1 MTIVRRLVFAAACAG
16 LLTGLLVTVMHH
28 VGTVPIILRAEVYE
42 RAAEARHD
50 AGQASQPPGV
60 AHDHAAHDPAAHD
73 HGTHD
78 HGDPSW
84 VPRDGLERT
93 TYTLLADILAAIG
106 YGLLLAAAF
115 ALRGKEVTWRAGLWW
130 GLAGFAAFTLAPG
143 LGLPPEVPGTEAAPL
158 LGRQVWWVAT
168 AALTG
173 SGLALLAYSKQWAWS
188 VLAVLLIAL
197 PHLWGA
203 PQPTEPGSAAP
214 EALAHQFVVAVT
226 VVSFL
231 SWVVLGSSTAY
242 FYRRFSA
249 A

>member
-1 MTIVRRLVFAAACAG
+1 VTILRRLVFAAACAG
-16 LLTGLLVTVMHH
+16 LLTGLLATVMHQ
-28 VGTVPIILRAEVYE
+28 VGTVPVILRAEVYE
-42 RAAEARHD
+42 RAAD
-50 AGQASQPPGV
+50 AGHTAQPPGAV
-60 AHDHAAHDPAAHD
+60 HDHAAHDHED
-73 HGTHD
+73 QG
-78 HGDPSW
+78 W
-84 VPRDGLERT
+84 EPRDGLERT
-93 TYTLLADILAAIG
+93 AYTALADILAAIG
-106 YGLLLAAAF
+106 YALLLAAAF

-158 LGRQVWWVAT
+158 LVRQVWWVAT

-173 SGLALLAYSKQWAWS
+173 SGLALLAYGKQWAWS

-203 PQPTEPGSAAP
+203 PQPAEPGSAAP

-231 SWVVLGSSTAY
+231 SWAALGSSTAY

>member
-1 MTIVRRLVFAAACAG
+1 MTVLRRLVFAAACAG
-16 LLTGLLVTVMHH
+16 LLTGLLVTVMHQ
-28 VGTVPIILRAEVYE
+28 VGTVPVIRRAEVYE
-42 RAAEARHD
+42 RAADTGHG
-50 AGQASQPPGV
+50 AGHAAQPPGV
-60 AHDHAAHDPAAHD
+60 AHDHAAHNHEDA
-73 HGTHD
+73 
-78 HGDPSW
+78 SW
-84 VPRDGLERT
+84 EPRDGLERT
-93 TYTLLADILAAIG
+93 AYTALADILSTIG

-115 ALRGKEVTWRAGLWW
+115 ALQGKEVTWRAGLWW

-143 LGLPPEVPGTEAAPL
+143 LGLPPEVPGTEAGPL

-173 SGLALLAYSKQWAWS
+173 SGLALLAYGKQWAWS
-188 VLAVLLIAL
+188 ALAVLLIAL

-203 PQPTEPGSAAP
+203 PQPAELGSAAP

-231 SWVVLGSSTAY
+231 TWAVLGSATAY
-242 FYRRFSA
+242 FYQRFGA

>member
-1 MTIVRRLVFAAACAG
+1 VTVLRRLVFAAACAG
-16 LLTGLLVTVMHH
+16 LFTGLLVTVMHQ
-28 VGTVPIILRAEVYE
+28 VGTVPVILRAEVYE
-42 RAAEARHD
+42 RAAD
-50 AGQASQPPGV
+50 AGHGA
-60 AHDHAAHDPAAHD
+60 AHAAQPAGAAHD
-73 HGTHD
+73 HED
-78 HGDPSW
+78 HGW
-84 VPRDGLERT
+84 EPRDGLERT
-93 TYTLLADILAAIG
+93 AYTALADILAAIG

-115 ALRGKEVTWRAGLWW
+115 ALRGGEVTWRAGLWW
-130 GLAGFAAFTLAPG
+130 GLAGFAVFTLAPG

-158 LGRQVWWVAT
+158 LSRQVWWVAT

-173 SGLALLAYSKQWAWS
+173 SGLALLAYGKQWAWS

-197 PHLWGA
+197 PHFWGA
-203 PQPTEPGSAAP
+203 PQPAEPGSAAP

-231 SWVVLGSSTAY
+231 TWAVLGSSTAY

>member
-1 MTIVRRLVFAAACAG
+1 MTVLRRLVFAAACAG
-16 LLTGLLVTVMHH
+16 LLTGLLVTVMHQI
-28 VGTVPIILRAEVYE
+28 GTVPVILRAEVYE
-42 RAAEARHD
+42 RAADPAHD
-50 AGQASQPPGV
+50 AG
-60 AHDHAAHDPAAHD
+60 HAAQLPAAAHD
-73 HGTHD
+73 HENHA
-78 HGDPSW
+78 W
-84 VPRDGLERT
+84 EPRDGLERT
-93 TYTLLADILAAIG
+93 AYTALADILAAVG

-115 ALRGKEVTWRAGLWW
+115 ALQGKDVTWRAGLWW

-158 LGRQVWWVAT
+158 LSRQIWWVAT

-173 SGLALLAYSKQWAWS
+173 SGLALLAYSKQWVWS

-203 PQPTEPGSAAP
+203 PQPAEPGSVAP

-231 SWVVLGSSTAY
+231 TWAALGSSTAY

>member
-1 MTIVRRLVFAAACAG
+1 MTVLRRLVFAAVCAG
-16 LLTGLLVTVMHH
+16 LLTGLLVTVMHQ
-28 VGTVPIILRAEVYE
+28 VGTVPVILRAEVYE
-42 RAAEARHD
+42 RAAD
-50 AGQASQPPGV
+50 AGHVAGHAGQPPGAAHDDA
-60 AHDHAAHDPAAHD
+60 AHDHAD
-73 HGTHD
+73 HG
-78 HGDPSW
+78 W
-84 VPRDGLERT
+84 EPRNGLERT
-93 TYTLLADILAAIG
+93 AYTILADILAAIG

-115 ALRGKEVTWRAGLWW
+115 ALRGREVTWRAGLWW

-143 LGLPPEVPGTEAAPL
+143 LGLPPEVPGAEAAPL

-173 SGLALLAYSKQWAWS
+173 SGLALLAYGKQWVWP

-203 PQPTEPGSAAP
+203 PQPAEPGSAAP

-231 SWVVLGSSTAY
+231 SWAVLGCSTAY

>member
-1 MTIVRRLVFAAACAG
+1 MTVLRRLVFAAACSG
-16 LLTGLLVTVMHH
+16 LLTGLLVTVMHQ
-28 VGTVPIILRAEVYE
+28 VGTVPVILRAEMYE
-42 RAAEARHD
+42 RAADARH
-50 AGQASQPPGV
+50 AAQPLGV
-60 AHDHAAHDPAAHD
+60 AHDHAAHDHED
-73 HGTHD
+73 HA
-78 HGDPSW
+78 W
-84 VPRDGLERT
+84 EPRDGLERT
-93 TYTLLADILAAIG
+93 AYTALADILAATG

-158 LGRQVWWVAT
+158 LSRQVWWVAT

-173 SGLALLAYSKQWAWS
+173 SGLALLAYGRQWAWP
-188 VLAVLLIAL
+188 VLAVLMIAL

-214 EALAHQFVVAVT
+214 EALARQFVVAVT

-231 SWVVLGSSTAY
+231 TWAVLGGSTAY
-242 FYRRFSA
+242 FYRRFRA

>member
-16 LLTGLLVTVMHH
+16 LLTGLIVTVMHQ
-28 VGTVPIILRAEVYE
+28 VGTVPVILRAEVYE
-42 RAAEARHD
+42 HAAD
-50 AGQASQPPGV
+50 AGHGTAHAAQPPGV
-60 AHDHAAHDPAAHD
+60 
-73 HGTHD
+73 THD
-78 HGDPSW
+78 HEDAGW
-84 VPRDGLERT
+84 EPRDGLERT
-93 TYTLLADILAAIG
+93 AYTVLADVLAAIG
-106 YGLLLAAAF
+106 YGLLLAAGF
-115 ALRGKEVTWRAGLWW
+115 ALRGNEVTWRTGLWW

-173 SGLALLAYSKQWAWS
+173 SGLALLVYGKQWAWS

-203 PQPTEPGSAAP
+203 PQPAEPGSAAP
-214 EALAHQFVVAVT
+214 EALAHQFVAAVT

-231 SWVVLGSSTAY
+231 SWAVLGSSTAY
-242 FYRRFSA
+242 FYRRFSTA
-249 A
+249 

>member
-1 MTIVRRLVFAAACAG
+1 VTVLRRLIFAAACAG
-16 LLTGLLVTVMHH
+16 LLTGLLVTFMHQ
-28 VGTVPIILRAEVYE
+28 VSTVPVILRAEVYE
-42 RAAEARHD
+42 RAADAAHD
-50 AGQASQPPGV
+50 AGHAAQPSGV
-60 AHDHAAHDPAAHD
+60 AHDHED
-73 HGTHD
+73 H
-78 HGDPSW
+78 PW
-84 VPRDGLERT
+84 EPRDGLERT
-93 TYTLLADILAAIG
+93 AYTALADILAAIG

-115 ALRGKEVTWRAGLWW
+115 ALRGGEVTWRAGLWW

-173 SGLALLAYSKQWAWS
+173 SGLAFLAYGKQWAWS
-188 VLAVLLIAL
+188 ALAVLLIAL

-203 PQPTEPGSAAP
+203 PQPAEPGGVAS

-231 SWVVLGSSTAY
+231 TWAVLGSSTAY